1 MRATTGSCAGSP
13 RGPGAGESRCPEQ
26 DARVVAT
33 LDACVLSSLGGAVV
47 HILEK
52 VRENPGHV
60 PAVSSTTLLRLL
72 VTEWLV

>member
-1 MRATTGSCAGSP
+1 M
-13 RGPGAGESRCPEQ
+13 
-26 DARVVAT
+26 AT